1 MSDGVG
7 LLALPGE
14 PVQGEIL
21 HNLLIVKLG
30 KFCGVTSENEEL
42 TGGLPVRDEAVLV
55 LTLDNRSEL
64 EDPIC

>member
-14 PVQGEIL
+14 PLKGQIL
-21 HNLLIVKLG
+21 HHLLIVKLG

-42 TGGLPVRDEAVLV
+42 TGGFPVGDEAVLV
-55 LTLDNRSEL
+55 LTLDDWSEL